1 MTAVAERVAGAPG
14 SGILCG
20 LLWLEPP
27 TRGGFP
33 LRSVE
38 DTRPRKGLSVPV
50 VTVLDEDGGFL
61 EDDQRNVVRYVI
73 QDGHGADVVFAAGTT
88 GEWDRVSNEIR
99 QRVIQVCAEEVAK
112 ANAQL
117 AGSARLGGREVE
129 MWAGITAPSPEETLE
144 NLDLAI
150 ACGADAAVLAPLS
163 IVGVDDPVRFVARD
177 VAELLDTRTRRIPV
191 YLYDNADIAIDPKV
205 PHIRTRQV
213 KALSRLDF
221 VRGIKVSAPRKVLGN
236 YTKAARSFN
245 ERGEFAIYVGDAMLI
260 FDLFRPRSG
269 PWGTIV
275 EHWNRWRMKG
285 GVPAGVVAGP
295 ANALPREWARAW
307 QVCRAGDVERMDQVR
322 EVLADFRSGT
332 HSTSGRRTIA
342 CLKRALLQLGVITSD
357 AVAPGTP
364 KLTRPD
370 AERFD
375 EVFARVREKAARTV
389 RAPWVS
395 VPPAGR
401 ELPSERETGLRT
413 A

>member
-1 MTAVAERVAGAPG
+1 MT
-14 SGILCG
+14 IL
-20 LLWLEPP
+20 
-27 TRGGFP
+27 
-33 LRSVE
+33 
-38 DTRPRKGLSVPV
+38 D
-50 VTVLDEDGGFL
+50 DEGQLAD
-61 EDDQRNVVRYVI
+61 DDQRAVVRYVI
-73 QDGHGADVVFAAGTT
+73 QDGYGADVIFAAGTT
-88 GEWDRVSNEIR
+88 GEWDRVGNRVR

-112 ANAQL
+112 ANATL
-117 AGSARLGGREVE
+117 AGSARRAGTEVE
-129 MWAGITAPSPEETLE
+129 MWAGVTAPSPEETLE

-163 IVGVDDPVRFVARD
+163 IAGVDDPVRFVARD
-177 VAELLDTRTRRIPV
+177 VADLLDARTRRIPV

-236 YTKAARSFN
+236 YTKAARSFK

-269 PWGTIV
+269 MLGTVV
-275 EHWNRWRMKG
+275 EHWNRWRLQG
-285 GVPAGVVAGP
+285 AVPAGVVAGP

-307 QVCRAGDVERMDQVR
+307 QMCRAGDLERMEEVR

-342 CLKRALLQLGVITSD
+342 CLKRALYHLGVIRSD

-364 KLTRPD
+364 KLASPD

-375 EVFARVREKAARTV
+375 EVFAKVREKAARTV

-395 VPPAGR
+395 VAPAA
-401 ELPSERETGLRT
+401 PSLAAEREAGLRRV
-413 A
+413 